1 METDESATARE
12 LRLVTGRLS
21 RRMRRLLVDAEDG
34 VAFLEL
40 AVLHRLDRDGPAS
53 PGSLS
58 MDEAVTTPAIALVL
72 RHLEELG
79 LVERTRDPGDGRRV
93 VVTIT
98 DLGRRGLR
106 ARDIA
111 VVGRLHAVLRDELD
125 EAETAA
131 LVAALPVLGKV
142 AGLL

>member
-1 METDESATARE
+1 MTTDDSGTARE
-12 LRLVTGRLS
+12 LRLVTGRLA
-21 RRMRRLLVDAEDG
+21 RRMRRLLVDAEEG

-58 MDEAVTTPAIALVL
+58 SDEDVTTPAIAGVL

-79 LVERTRDPGDGRRV
+79 LVERTRDPADGRRV

-98 DLGRRGLR
+98 EAGRRGLR
-106 ARDIA
+106 DRGAA
-111 VVGRLHAVLRDELD
+111 VVGRIHTVLRDDLD
-125 EAETAA
+125 ESEHAA
-131 LVAALPVLGKV
+131 LTAALPVLAKI
-142 AGLL
+142 AGRL

>member
-1 METDESATARE
+1 MVMDDAGTARE
-12 LRLVTGRLS
+12 LRLVTGRLA
-21 RRMRRLLVDAEDG
+21 RRIRRLVVDADEG

-58 MDEAVTTPAIALVL
+58 SDEEVTTPAIAMVL

-79 LVERTRDPGDGRRV
+79 LVERTRDPADGRRV

-98 DLGRRGLR
+98 ETGRRGLR
-106 ARDIA
+106 TRNEA
-111 VVGRLHAVLRDELD
+111 VVARLHAVLRDDLD
-125 EAETAA
+125 EAECAA
-131 LVAALPVLGKV
+131 LAAALPVLGKV